1 MKSTGSS
8 SFPLND
14 DRMGGKLPV
23 RRMDTEF
30 VERQREHWQE
40 ADAAHFA
47 WQTESYSGA
56 LEARLLGD
64 IRAAEGQRLLEI
76 GCGEGGNLFNLRRL
90 PAVRFGVDFSRAK
103 ARFARRASQA
113 LTAVAD
119 AARLPFGD
127 DAFDFVLIR
136 DVLHHVPDPS
146 AVVAEA
152 QRVLAPGGRLVVI
165 EPNGRSPLVMMQA
178 ALVPAERGVLRS
190 TAAALR
196 DRLVAARL
204 DVVSEDRHW
213 PLPIERVVL
222 NPRFGLPGLGRRP
235 LAQLAFAILEEAA
248 RRVLPRA
255 TWGYLRF
262 EAVKPRQGA
271 SA

>member
-1 MKSTGSS
+1 
-8 SFPLND
+8 
-14 DRMGGKLPV
+14 MGGKLPV

-30 VERQREHWQE
+30 VERQRQHWQE
-40 ADAAHFA
+40 ADPAHFA

-64 IRAAEGQRLLEI
+64 IRAEPGQRLLEI

-90 PAVRFGVDFSRAK
+90 PAIRFGVDFSRKK
-103 ARFARRASQA
+103 AQFARRASQA

-119 AARLPFGD
+119 AARLPFSD

-136 DVLHHVPDPS
+136 DVLHHVPDP
-146 AVVAEA
+146 AGVIAEA
-152 QRVLAPGGRLVVI
+152 HRVLARGGRLVVI
-165 EPNGRSPLVMMQA
+165 EPNARSPLILLQA

-196 DRLVAARL
+196 QRLVDAHL
-204 DVVSEDRHW
+204 DVVAEDHQW
-213 PLPIERVVL
+213 PLPIERVLL
-222 NPRFGLPGLGRRP
+222 NPRFGVPALGRR
-235 LAQLAFAILEEAA
+235 AFVKLAFAAVEQAA
-248 RRVLPRA
+248 RHLLPRA

-262 EAVKPRQGA
+262 EALKPRQGA
-271 SA
+271 GA